1 MKMSTNHFQRV
12 RVPLLVLVAIGMI
25 AGTFCFTYPIS
36 TSSLTAPEH
45 RLRFPYIFLSAT
57 ISWEPAKTLGSFVL
71 SMGAVPF
78 TLAILARKLELDLRR
93 TQLPRKEAPIGEVPG
108 VCDEYAWTETAAF
121 ALHAAG
127 IGVRITCVP
136 FIFPSLVRS
145 LRGGGGKKT
154 SSVEV
159 KSKHTTRCM
168 DYRV

>member
-12 RVPLLVLVAIGMI
+12 RVPLVVLVAIGMI
-25 AGTFCFTYPIS
+25 AGTFCVTYPIS

-57 ISWEPAKTLGSFVL
+57 ISWEPAKTLGSFML

-78 TLAILARKLELDLRR
+78 TLAIIARKLELDLRR

-108 VCDEYAWTETAAF
+108 VCDEYAWTETVAF

-127 IGVRITCVP
+127 AAPVH
-136 FIFPSLVRS
+136 FISFHSFVRS
-145 LRGGGGKKT
+145 EREKDFTGGERNTRRGVWTTECKT
-154 SSVEV
+154 
-159 KSKHTTRCM
+159 KRQWW
-168 DYRV
+168 